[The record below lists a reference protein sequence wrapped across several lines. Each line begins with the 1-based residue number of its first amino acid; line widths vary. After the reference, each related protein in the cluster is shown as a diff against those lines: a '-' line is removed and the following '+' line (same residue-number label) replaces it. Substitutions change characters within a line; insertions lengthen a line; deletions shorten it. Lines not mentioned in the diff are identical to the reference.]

1 MASYTRDQITRWNKK
16 LSNGFQLDLNHLLM
30 WNEKSAV
37 RNIKLPDGK
46 VLQAS
51 ISWVEVRDGF
61 RYTGLVQPEMHL
73 SIWTPTDHGMMS
85 SSGMGAAF
93 KLSEASFPR
102 KVWNELA
109 KFTAEWNDER
119 IMAEAKKYAKAL
131 NNPYIVA

>member
-1 MASYTRDQITRWNKK
+1 MASYTRDQISRWNKK
-16 LSNGFQLDLNHLLM
+16 LSNGFQLDLNRLLM

-51 ISWVEVRDGF
+51 IGWVEVRDGF

-73 SIWTPTDHGMMS
+73 SIWTPTDNGMMT

-93 KLSEASFPR
+93 KLSETGFPR

-109 KFTAEWNDER
+109 KFTVEWNDKR